1 METKYPT
8 LRRPKRKLCYFTN
21 KESSS
26 KQWTRPLALTDI
38 DKIFDD
44 LDSSSQADD
53 DDLLHPSTGTNES
66 EREAPP
72 VPQKEHLTEK
82 LPRCQTAPEKDILH
96 PATRS
101 PSTNLD
107 LDSPF
112 KDHGP
117 VKTSSPIE
125 KSMVVEGV
133 EELDNEKDR
142 VVAPILFACEDAGE
156 EEANTKPPPAQKPQD
171 SQHVTEE
178 IDDSDLEAPP
188 GRISLSKPKMSSHT
202 NKVEGSGKDSHPV
215 KEKTPKKHQPADLEG
230 KRKAPRQENTDPS
243 VSAVRQG
250 PEVAA
255 SKKKSDSADRQ
266 PSVEASTRVGKD
278 MTTFLQKLREAGRP
292 KPACS
297 RDFLPVVK
305 VPTAPEP
312 EDDFLI
318 LEDVTPIWFP
328 ILSKTANSKRQRQSK
343 TSSTNKDN
351 STDKGAQDSPPET
364 AQTQQESEQANGK
377 LGSQTVS
384 QKMKKMK
391 EKEKKNEATEPGNHM
406 DELCSLEDAGDLTE
420 QEKPNKKKQR
430 LKKVPSKESDKAEEQ
445 PKAAASREA
454 GEEKA
459 TGKKMDKKAQKSS
472 DRKRSKSLKDE
483 NGNAEASRGKSLKEA
498 RRVRQGSGAVKEA
511 ACDKATKG
519 QSEEREHPSSPS
531 DEELVNSE
539 AQTYDKNKQ
548 NRLPVVSEETS
559 SEDSQILGKRKR
571 RQPGEWWLSCSQST
585 EETKVTDSRPTP
597 KKSKQNDKEADAAAP
612 PPAKTRKDRVLKRR
626 TQTRPAPSTSQ
637 STNKEKKTKRHKS
650 RNARGDVPDEIKAS
664 EEVSDVFE
672 GGRTEEQEQQKED
685 QDLDSVQSSPLDLTN
700 RDHSHNSA
708 PVSPRGSQEQLVA
721 AVPEKRRRNPP
732 SNWWVADG
740 MSQGVD
746 TISSQPQ
753 KQEPKPRKERKKR
766 SKQNKSPGRG
776 TPVSKPLG
784 GAPVPPPLTP
794 PKTVKSSLATFKD
807 IFTSATEIP
816 AVVSSREAGRNNRC
830 KVTARPAVDV
840 SVTDQTTHGKA
851 DDISADAA
859 EAPIHEP
866 EDMSK
871 ALQSGP
877 SSMIELQQDED
888 SDDLNL
894 PSSTVHAV
902 LSASDLCAPPLKPL
916 ILHLKDKANLTEWFK
931 SLWSTTGDNTPG
943 ITPDQFDWYFH
954 QGRALGFQVDLN
966 CGSICNGKILLG
978 SYMKKPLWVDHSA
991 TTVFN
996 LLTSSVSVTIDGCV
1010 SRHHPGQSFMVPCGH
1025 AYSIQNVTA
1034 QPAVLYFTRI
1044 FAESSD

>member
-26 KQWTRPLALTDI
+26 KQWTQPLALGDI

-53 DDLLHPSTGTNES
+53 DDLLHSSTGTNQS

-72 VPQKEHLTEK
+72 VPQEGHLTEK
-82 LPRCQTAPEKDILH
+82 LPRCQTAPEEDILH

-101 PSTNLD
+101 PSTNLE

-125 KSMVVEGV
+125 RSLVVEGV
-133 EELDNEKDR
+133 EELENEKDQ
-142 VVAPILFACEDAGE
+142 VVAPILFACEDAGKE
-156 EEANTKPPPAQKPQD
+156 DANTKSPPTQKPQD
-171 SQHVTEE
+171 NQHVTEE
-178 IDDSDLEAPP
+178 SEDSDLEAPP

-202 NKVEGSGKDSHPV
+202 NKVEGLGQD
-215 KEKTPKKHQPADLEG
+215 
-230 KRKAPRQENTDPS
+230 NTDPS

-255 SKKKSDSADRQ
+255 SKKKSESVDRQ
-266 PSVEASTRVGKD
+266 PPMEASTRVGKD

-297 RDFLPVVK
+297 RNLPVVK

-328 ILSKTANSKRQRQSK
+328 FSSKTANSKRQRQSK
-343 TSSTNKDN
+343 TSSTDKDS

-364 AQTQQESEQANGK
+364 AQKQQESEQASGK

-391 EKEKKNEATEPGNHM
+391 GKEKKNEVTEPGNHM
-406 DELCSLEDAGDLTE
+406 DELRRPEDAGDLME

-430 LKKVPSKESDKAEEQ
+430 LKKVPTKESDKAEEQ
-445 PKAAASREA
+445 PKAAAGRET

-459 TGKKMDKKAQKSS
+459 TVKKMDKKAQKSS

-483 NGNAEASRGKSLKEA
+483 NGNAKTSRVKSLKEA
-498 RRVRQGSGAVKEA
+498 RRVRQGSGAVKET
-511 ACDKATKG
+511 ACVKATKA
-519 QSEEREHPSSPS
+519 QSEEREHLGSPS
-531 DEELVNSE
+531 DKDLMSSE
-539 AQTYDKNKQ
+539 AQTDENNKQ
-548 NRLPVVSEETS
+548 NRLPLVSEETS

-585 EETKVTDSRPTP
+585 EETKVTDSRQTP
-597 KKSKQNDKEADAAAP
+597 KKSKQNDKKAAAAAP
-612 PPAKTRKDRVLKRR
+612 PPAKTKKDRVLKRR

-637 STNKEKKTKRHKS
+637 STNKEKKTKRHKNRKS
-650 RNARGDVPDEIKAS
+650 RGDVPDEMKAS
-664 EEVSDVFE
+664 EEVSDMFE
-672 GGRTEEQEQQKED
+672 GGRTEEHEQQKEN

-708 PVSPRGSQEQLVA
+708 PVSPRGPQEQLMA

-746 TISSQPQ
+746 TVSSQPH

-794 PKTVKSSLATFKD
+794 PKTVKCSLATFKD
-807 IFTSATEIP
+807 IFTSATETP
-816 AVVSSREAGRNNRC
+816 AVVSSRAAGQTNTC
-830 KVTARPAVDV
+830 TVIARPAVDA
-840 SVTDQTTHGKA
+840 SVTDQTTHSQA
-851 DDISADAA
+851 DDISTDAA
-859 EAPIHEP
+859 EFNSPPTHEHPQDHDSQP

-871 ALQSGP
+871 ALRSGP

-931 SLWSTTGDNTPG
+931 SLWSTTGDNAPG

-1010 SRHHPGQSFMVPCGH
+1010 SRYYPGQSYMVPCGH